1 MRCAPL
7 ARKWPHG
14 RNRTQLSEYLDGSV
28 VRALTSATEGL
39 EIALLAAGIGP
50 GDEVITPAMSFC
62 ATANT
67 ILRVGARPVFVDV
80 DLDSRNLL
88 LDAAEA
94 AITPRTGPSCRSTSP
109 VCHSISTRYTS
120 WRRNTTCA
128 SSKTPRTPS
137 TSWRGKRIGS
147 CGDLVCFSFHP
158 NKNMTT
164 GEGGAIATRRNED
177 VQFIERARF
186 HGIERGPPGEM
197 DVMFAGMK
205 ANMSDIAAC
214 IGLGQLARLDEF
226 NARRRQLVDR
236 YFELWSHDCP
246 VRLPARGDEGHS
258 WHMFAPLLP
267 LADAGMTRAE
277 FIRRMDELGI
287 SVGVHYPAIHLFSA
301 YRKLGWKQGM
311 FPNAERIGRDG
322 DIAAVPGHARHRC
335 GSGRWRGER
344 GAESYRV
351 KPHVSIVIPVFNEG
365 VGLPLLF
372 ARLFPALDALGKP
385 WKWSSSMTA
394 AATIRWHCCA
404 KR

>member
-1 MRCAPL
+1 MAPDRLPFTRPDIDEATIKSVADVLRSGWL
-7 ARKWPHG
+7 ASGPMVANLERK
-14 RNRTQLSEYLDGSV
+14 LSEYLDGSV
-28 VRALTSATEGL
+28 VRTLTSATEGL

-88 LDAAEA
+88 LDAADA
-94 AITPRTGPSCRSTSP
+94 AITPRTRAIMP
-109 VCHSISTRYTS
+109 VHFSGLSLDLDALYKL
-120 WRRNTTCA
+120 A
-128 SSKTPRTPS
+128 SKHGLRVIEDAAHAIGS
-137 TSWRGKRIGS
+137 SWRGKRIGS

-164 GEGGAIATRRNED
+164 GEGGAIATRKKED

-214 IGLGQLARLDEF
+214 IGLGQLARLEEF

-236 YFELWSHDCP
+236 YFELWSQDCP

-267 LADAGMTRAE
+267 LADAGVTRAE

-311 FPNAERIGRDG
+311 FPNAERIGRET
-322 DIAAVPGHARHRC
+322 VT
-335 GSGRWRGER
+335 
-344 GAESYRV
+344 
-351 KPHVSIVIPVFNEG
+351 
-365 VGLPLLF
+365 LP
-372 ARLFPALDALGKP
+372 LFPAMRDTDVDRVVGAVNEVLRV
-385 WKWSSSMTA
+385 TA
-394 AATIRWHCCA
+394 
-404 KR
+404 